1 MRQLTLGELIRK
13 RRKEL
18 GLTQTELANLVGV
31 TASIISRLE
40 NGENKGTN
48 IINIKKLAEALCMSP
63 NELAFT
69 IEQKPKEDN

>member
-1 MRQLTLGELIRK
+1 MRQQLTLGELIRK

-48 IINIKKLAEALCMSP
+48 IVNIKKLAEALCMSP

-69 IEQKPKEDN
+69 IENQKEDN